1 MGLTNGNVSWDL
13 LRDVSLTTRYLDV
26 FGRVCLKMEELFQIY
41 SYVDNFDRKDCEEAS
56 NLGVAQF
63 QTKPERKPSHIQ

>member
-56 NLGVAQF
+56 NLGVAY
-63 QTKPERKPSHIQ
+63 